1 MLRQVMKQLAG
12 NVMNSILDEVVFKIS
27 ASDNATLA
35 RYFKFFFFYFSF
47 F

>member
-12 NVMNSILDEVVFKIS
+12 NVLNGILDEVVFKIS

-35 RYFKFFFFYFSF
+35 RYFKFFFSIFNF
-47 F
+47 